1 MGPVQTGLVQA
12 HRGQMK
18 QAEFQEA
25 GTGGSPALNPEPI
38 YCLLTTLLANVPVS
52 RTNRRRLPLGTRRPW
67 STRGDLE
74 TGASRTPR
82 QTLSATAGQQ
92 LTAGCSNT
100 ENILLGLRLGYRGAS
115 RPQARTAA
123 RPGQAPGR
131 PHTRRPRRQEGRA
144 LQPVGSAT
152 LRAVAA
158 SALLQR

>member
-1 MGPVQTGLVQA
+1 
-12 HRGQMK
+12 MK

-92 LTAGCSNT
+92 LIAGCSNT
-100 ENILLGLRLGYRGAS
+100 ENILLGLRLGYRGARVMNNS
-115 RPQARTAA
+115 
-123 RPGQAPGR
+123 
-131 PHTRRPRRQEGRA
+131 EGRGGGA
-144 LQPVGSAT
+144 GVREREKEREKVKLFLKMQ
-152 LRAVAA
+152 
-158 SALLQR
+158 